1 MDPQRLTAISVFSDL
16 SPEEARRL
24 AAFAVET
31 SIAVGDTVIRQGDFS
46 TELFAIEE
54 GTADVI
60 QDGVK
65 LRALGPGDLVGEIG
79 VLSHGMRPAGVVATS
94 PMLVLKLTHWELR
107 RMPVQTLKRIQ
118 ELMEQRLHRLH
129 ARERSERP

>member
-1 MDPQRLTAISVFSDL
+1 MDPQPLTAISVFSDL

-31 SIAVGDTVIRQGDFS
+31 SIPAGETLIRQGDFS

-54 GTADVI
+54 GTCDVVL
-60 QDGVK
+60 DGVK
-65 LRALGPGDLVGEIG
+65 LRSLGPGDIVGEIG
-79 VLSHGMRPAGVVATS
+79 FLSHGMRSADVIATS

-107 RMPVQTLKRIQ
+107 RMPLSTLQRIR
-118 ELMEQRLHRLH
+118 EQMAERLARLQ
-129 ARERSERP
+129 AWERSERG